1 MSALRVVLVED
12 HALIRT
18 GLRTSLRAIGYEVVG
33 EAGDGV
39 AALALVS
46 ELQPDVC
53 VVDLG
58 LPGKDGA
65 TLTREIKELGLPT
78 RIVVLTMKEDE
89 PTVIAAIQAGA
100 EGYCLKASGLD
111 VILDAIRTVAA
122 GGAFFDPAIASLV
135 LRRLLPQDADAS
147 ASPLT
152 RRETEILT
160 LISRGVSNNQIAEQL
175 YVSLGT
181 VKAHVA
187 EILKKLSASDRAHA
201 AAIAV
206 RSGYIS

>member
-1 MSALRVVLVED
+1 MNPLRVVLVED

-18 GLRTSLRAIGYEVVG
+18 GLRTSLRAIGYDVVG
-33 EAGDGV
+33 EAADGIS
-39 AALALVS
+39 ALPLVQD
-46 ELQPDVC
+46 LNPDVC

-65 TLTREIKELGLPT
+65 TLTREIKALDLPT
-78 RIVVLTMKEDE
+78 RVVVLTMKEDE
-89 PTVIAAIQAGA
+89 PAVVAAIQAGA

-111 VILDAIRTVAA
+111 VILDAIKTVAA
-122 GGAFFDPAIASLV
+122 GGAFFDPTIAGLV
-135 LRRLLPQDADAS
+135 LRRLLPQGSDAS

-152 RRETEILT
+152 PRETEILV

-187 EILKKLSASDRAHA
+187 EILKKLSAADRAHA

-206 RSGYIS
+206 RSGYIR